1 MKENGAV
8 FELEGVNFGYKKKDI
23 LKDINLTLKKGESLG
38 IVGESGSGKTTLL
51 LLMLRL
57 AKPQRGS
64 ISFFGQ
70 PLEAMNRQDIRRFRA
85 KVQPVFQDPY
95 LSLDPSQRIESIVGE
110 PLDSLKLVS
119 DKAERRT
126 KIANALERV
135 GIAPDAMR
143 RFPGEFSGGQRQR
156 IAIARALA
164 SEPEALI
171 ADEPVSALD
180 IITKIEIL
188 TLLREIKASRD
199 FTLIFVTHDLPAVAE
214 IASRIAV
221 IDRGEIIEDAPA
233 GELLASP
240 RHEKTRLLLE
250 SHIGL

>member
-1 MKENGAV
+1 MRESGAV
-8 FELEGVNFGYKKKDI
+8 FELEGVRFGYKNKEI
-23 LKDINLTLKKGESLG
+23 LRGINLTLKKGESLG

-51 LLMLRL
+51 SLLLRL

-70 PLEAMNRQDIRRFRA
+70 PFEAMNRQDIRSFRA
-85 KVQPVFQDPY
+85 RVQPVFQDPY
-95 LSLDPSQRIESIVGE
+95 LSLDPSQRIEGIVGE

-119 DKAERRT
+119 DKAERRS
-126 KIANALERV
+126 KIADALERA
-135 GIAPDAMR
+135 GIDPGAMR
-143 RFPGEFSGGQRQR
+143 RFPVEFSGGQRQR
-156 IAIARALA
+156 IAIARALVC
-164 SEPEALI
+164 EPEVLI

-188 TLLREIKASRD
+188 NLIREIKESRD
-199 FTLIFVTHDLPAVAE
+199 FTLIFVSHDLPAVAD

-240 RHEKTRLLLE
+240 RHERTRLLLE
-250 SHIGL
+250 SNIEL